1 MSNDLC
7 FGELLNDSTGV
18 KNEIVLENHPIRFS
32 KEAQP
37 KRRTDC
43 NQPFFLVGLFCN
55 EHLSPVNPLT
65 IVFSDSNPD
74 MS

>member
-43 NQPFFLVGLFCN
+43 ISPSFWLVYFAMN
-55 EHLSPVNPLT
+55 
-65 IVFSDSNPD
+65 I
-74 MS
+74 